1 MRERLILKNIS
12 FLVGAQVFNLIGRQL
27 VFFLLARYLG
37 VVGFGKL
44 SLALGN
50 TDLFSIMAD
59 FGLGIIVTR
68 EVAADKERAAR
79 YIANTMVLKV
89 ALASISAMLIVLFIN
104 ISPYPRDIRLLVYIF
119 IPTIFFN
126 AMSGPFVYI
135 FRAYEDMRQESKISM
150 ATNFFYVSLGLS
162 AIYFKADIFL
172 FAIITTICSLVGLSL
187 AAAIYQAK
195 YRVFERKLDTTL
207 VRGLLKAAFPVGIGI
222 ILFMAANRID
232 VILLS
237 LLKGI
242 KDVGLYAASYR
253 LISVL
258 LFLPY
263 VLATSIF
270 PAISQWSK
278 QGKTQDMR
286 RLAQGLLKA
295 VMIIAIPAAMF
306 VSLHS
311 SRIIELIYGESFLK
325 SADALRIAVWYLAI
339 SFPAFIFTHI
349 LLLSRAKQFTYF
361 NLIGLVASVIF
372 NLLLIPPL
380 GIAGVAVSAV
390 INISVLTLLC
400 YRQVRV
406 DLFRLDFKEILLLP
420 LLASAAM
427 VVLAFFSGGQT
438 LLELS
443 VYSALLYCALL
454 YLIRGVNQAD
464 LQYLITIIKSRGVQ
478 DAR

>member
-1 MRERLILKNIS
+1 
-12 FLVGAQVFNLIGRQL
+12 
-27 VFFLLARYLG
+27 
-37 VVGFGKL
+37 
-44 SLALGN
+44 
-50 TDLFSIMAD
+50 
-59 FGLGIIVTR
+59 
-68 EVAADKERAAR
+68 
-79 YIANTMVLKV
+79 
-89 ALASISAMLIVLFIN
+89 
-104 ISPYPRDIRLLVYIF
+104 
-119 IPTIFFN
+119 
-126 AMSGPFVYI
+126 
-135 FRAYEDMRQESKISM
+135 
-150 ATNFFYVSLGLS
+150 
-162 AIYFKADIFL
+162 
-172 FAIITTICSLVGLSL
+172 
-187 AAAIYQAK
+187 
-195 YRVFERKLDTTL
+195 
-207 VRGLLKAAFPVGIGI
+207 
-222 ILFMAANRID
+222 
-232 VILLS
+232 
-237 LLKGI
+237 
-242 KDVGLYAASYR
+242 
-253 LISVL
+253 
-258 LFLPY
+258 
-263 VLATSIF
+263 
-270 PAISQWSK
+270 
-278 QGKTQDMR
+278 
-286 RLAQGLLKA
+286 
-295 VMIIAIPAAMF
+295 
-306 VSLHS
+306 
-311 SRIIELIYGESFLK
+311 
-325 SADALRIAVWYLAI
+325 VWYLAI